1 MRNNPKSLVCWRCGV
16 HLADIVLPVQ
26 RTALC
31 PQCRTDLHVCRM
43 CRHYDTRYTSDCAHQ
58 LADKVQDK
66 DRVNH
71 CSHFRVRHRAYDAG
85 EDRVVELSRARLESL
100 FAGAGEAAGDESEV
114 NRAAASQIRKNEA
127 RRALDDLFGDGSD
140 KGE

>member
-16 HLADIVLPVQ
+16 HLADIVVPVQ
-26 RTALC
+26 RTAQC

-85 EDRVVELSRARLESL
+85 EDRVVEVSRARLESL
-100 FAGAGEAAGDESEV
+100 FGGAGEPADDESAV
-114 NRAAASQIRKNEA
+114 TRAAVSRARKDDA
-127 RRALDDLFGDGSD
+127 RRALDDLFGDASD